1 MIQRGYCAGFPLEAF
16 TRLGLLADFRRQ
28 DFDGDGSVEPR
39 IDGAIHSAG
48 GLVEELLVL
57 DYRCPGKRTAQRK
70 FLMSP
75 EERDEL
81 MNFILQSQSAAAEE
95 HRDAMKRMAEFAKE
109 QRRHSEQIEALA
121 SASRDLVEVARIHAR
136 RLDRLDNL
144 NP

>member
-1 MIQRGYCAGFPLEAF
+1 
-16 TRLGLLADFRRQ
+16 
-28 DFDGDGSVEPR
+28 
-39 IDGAIHSAG
+39 
-48 GLVEELLVL
+48 
-57 DYRCPGKRTAQRK
+57 
-70 FLMSP
+70 MSP
-75 EERDEL
+75 EERDKL
-81 MNFILQSQSAAAEE
+81 MNFILQSQSTAAEE